1 MQRAL
6 IATALHTQRKYQT
19 IISKLLSTTDIDATR
34 SFIYIFI
41 QRTVMG
47 PAYVFT
53 TPSESTA
60 DGCPLNIAGSEAVVA
75 TASNLYIPNIVSPF
89 YRCLNKV
96 FISDLTTEWRASGF
110 CAGPA
115 PDTFNVQ
122 LHRRRP
128 IEL

>member
-1 MQRAL
+1 
-6 IATALHTQRKYQT
+6 
-19 IISKLLSTTDIDATR
+19 
-34 SFIYIFI
+34 
-41 QRTVMG
+41 MG
-47 PAYVFT
+47 LAYVFT

-60 DGCPLNIAGSEAVVA
+60 DGRPLNIAWFEAVVA
-75 TASNLYIPNIVSPF
+75 LPIHSIVSPF